1 MAIICT
7 VETNDI
13 WSCIL
18 NALRSNEI
26 EGTASSQ
33 GISNNL
39 TILTTPLR
47 TSELLDLCSCGEEDE
62 IYVFFSPPSL
72 VFNADSDKSD
82 IAKEIVERTKLSE
95 ELLDLYY
102 KFKDRVKLINSISTV
117 DSAKREL
124 VINGIS
130 IDLGSISCPLSYRDL
145 TSYLAFNT
153 QIEKAQKM
161 EKLLNDVSY
170 VKGTAIDSLVNLVCD
185 GLDRETE
192 DLKGELAK
200 SKEETTNLV
209 EELASK
215 SKSFDNASEELLNI
229 HSKYKVLEKES
240 ALESERLEYTVYS
253 LQTRL
258 EESVKRHETEIQ
270 KNIAKNK
277 KSLEEAAL
285 VYENKIDLLNE
296 KVASLTGELSYS
308 SDLCNAHKE
317 KNIELKAQNERL
329 EESLF
334 IAQMTLENFVKN
346 SDSEI
351 RKVNDKIQSLTTK
364 IEDET
369 RKREQAEAQSTQIKQ
384 DYEARLKSLK
394 EEKTAE
400 VEKLKSAWKSEK
412 IEMEK
417 NAGLQASAKNKELVT
432 LKVTSERVIDK
443 LERENKS
450 LKKEL
455 KSYQALYYQVKN
467 DLDAVKGSTTWKTL
481 SPVLKVKDKVL
492 GKSQKF
498 DQEELISNIGLLY
511 TSDLFDAEW
520 YLATYKDVA
529 EQDLDPARHYLLHG
543 FKEGR
548 RPSMHFDGNWYFNY
562 YEDVKAAGFNPLVH
576 FIKYG
581 KAEGRKTSHNL
592 LMNLSR

>member
-317 KNIELKAQNERL
+317 KNIELKVQNERL